1 MVGSLRTQLKSAAL
15 VALLA
20 FSGAFAEAASIHTDD
35 GCPVELHCLAC
46 RLTLG
51 TLAVAAPP
59 AIPLAVDL
67 IDLGAPPLAPAQ
79 PVLESAPRAVAPRGP
94 PLA

>member
-1 MVGSLRTQLKSAAL
+1 MDKARQPLQRA
-15 VALLA
+15 ALLA
-20 FSGAFAEAASIHTDD
+20 LLVFLGAFAGAADFHTDD

-51 TLAVAAPP
+51 TVAVAPQPLIAVSAQLVDLGAAPP
-59 AIPLAVDL
+59 ASVTP
-67 IDLGAPPLAPAQ
+67 
-79 PVLESAPRAVAPRGP
+79 EMHSAPRAITTRGP

>member
-1 MVGSLRTQLKSAAL
+1 MTSRIRRPQKVTTFL
-15 VALLA
+15 ALLV
-20 FSGAFAEAASIHTDD
+20 FLGAFAEASYVHTDD

-51 TLAVAAPP
+51 TLAVAPPP
-59 AIPLAVDL
+59 AVSLAVSL
-67 IDLGAPPLAPAQ
+67 VERAAPALAPAR
-79 PVLESAPRAVAPRGP
+79 PVLESARATVAPRGP